1 MIEIK
6 YSLNTLIPS
15 DNPDDYVYDIK
26 GDIFWSGIDDLGKE
40 IYQKVGTLAAYFV
53 DIVSAMN
60 DKVSLL
66 DVTDAHSDNVYRYYE
81 LLIDKKENDFK
92 EDLIEG
98 QERPTNFNLLIID
111 RIEVTPKYRGK
122 NIGFAAISDLIR
134 VFGHSCGYVA
144 TESFPLQFEANDE
157 ETDPNKTTEDKE
169 LATLKLKSYYSKL
182 GFKNIKGT
190 DFMLL
195 NLDYFN
201 PPKVGVADGKFVLI

>member
-6 YSLNTLIPS
+6 YSLNTLTPS
-15 DNPDDYVYDIK
+15 NNPDDYVYDIK
-26 GDIFWSGIDDLGKE
+26 GDIYWSEIDDSDKG
-40 IYQKVGTLAAYFV
+40 ISQKVGTLAAYLV

-66 DVTDAHSDNVYRYYE
+66 DVMDAHSDNVYRYYE

-111 RIEVTPKYRGK
+111 HIEITPKYRGR
-122 NIGFAAISDLIR
+122 NIGFAIISDLIR
-134 VFGHSCGYVA
+134 VFGNSCGYVA
-144 TESFPLQFEANDE
+144 VESFPLQFEDRDKKNA
-157 ETDPNKTTEDKE
+157 TNKPTEDKE
-169 LATLKLKSYYSKL
+169 LAILKLKSYYSKL
-182 GFKNIKGT
+182 GFNNIKGT

-195 NLDYFN
+195 NLDYFDK
-201 PPKVGVADGKFVLI
+201 PRVELIDGKFELA

>member
-6 YSLNTLIPS
+6 YSLNSFVPS

-26 GDIFWSGIDDLGKE
+26 GDIYWSEIDDTGKE
-40 IYQKVGTLAAYFV
+40 IYQKVGTLSAYFV

-60 DKVSLL
+60 DKVSFL
-66 DVTDAHSDNVYRYYE
+66 DVMDAHSDNVYRYYE
-81 LLIDKKENDFK
+81 LLIDKKENDYK
-92 EDLIEG
+92 DDLIEG
-98 QERPTNFNLLIID
+98 QERPSNFNLLIID
-111 RIEVTPKYRGK
+111 RIEITPKYRGR
-122 NIGFAAISDLIR
+122 NIGFAAISNLIK

-144 TESFPLQFEANDE
+144 AESFPLQFEAGNAKNE
-157 ETDPNKTTEDKE
+157 LSEDKE
-169 LATLKLKSYYSKL
+169 LAILKLKNYYSKL

-201 PPKVGVADGKFVLI
+201 PPKVELVDEKFEVI

>member
-6 YSLNTLIPS
+6 YSLNTFIPS

-26 GDIFWSGIDDLGKE
+26 GDIFWSEITDSGKE
-40 IYQKVGTLAAYFV
+40 INQKVGTLTAYLV

-60 DKVSLL
+60 DRVSLL
-66 DVTDAHSDNVYRYYE
+66 DVMDEHSDNVYRYYE

-111 RIEVTPKYRGK
+111 RIEIAPKYRGR

-144 TESFPLQFEANDE
+144 AESFPLQFEAGNE
-157 ETDPNKTTEDKE
+157 NNESTDKE
-169 LATLKLKSYYSKL
+169 LATLKLKNYYSKL

-201 PPKVGVADGKFVLI
+201 PPKVELVDGKFELV